1 MRSPIATTGCLA
13 KRWTRHCR
21 RSDAN
26 SKGKFRPGRFWDFNP
41 KGRSMNDR
49 RDDSKGLVRAGDILE
64 QNFSSLTPQET
75 PNVQPPAKPTEF
87 ANAQLSLFQNVLCNT
102 EEERERFS

>member
-13 KRWTRHCR
+13 KRSSGHCK

-26 SKGKFRPGRFWDFNP
+26 SKRKARPARFLGLQP
-41 KGRSMNDR
+41 KRRSMNR
-49 RDDSKGLVRAGDILE
+49 RDDSKDLVRAGDILE
-64 QNFSSLTPQET
+64 QKFSSLTPQET

-87 ANAQLSLFQNVLCNT
+87 ANAQLSLFQNVLCN
-102 EEERERFS
+102 